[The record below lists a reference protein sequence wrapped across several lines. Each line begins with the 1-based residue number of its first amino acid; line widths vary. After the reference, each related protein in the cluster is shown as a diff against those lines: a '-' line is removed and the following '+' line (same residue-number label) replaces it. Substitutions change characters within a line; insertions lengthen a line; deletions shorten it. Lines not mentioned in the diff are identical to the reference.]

1 MPLRALLL
9 LCALAVLLGGCATV
23 REPACAAGEQRMVN
37 ELLYFGTAKPNG
49 VVSAEESSA
58 FLASVV
64 TPRFPQGLS
73 VWQASGQWQSADG
86 SLTRENSY
94 VLNLD
99 HPESAAADKAI
110 QEIIAEYKSR
120 FRQESVLRVRSY
132 ACMSF

>member
-1 MPLRALLL
+1 MPLRTLLL
-9 LCALAVLLGGCATV
+9 LCSLTALFAGCATV
-23 REPACAAGEQRMVN
+23 REPTCAVGEQRMVHD
-37 ELLYFGTAKPNG
+37 LLYFGTAKPNG
-49 VVSAEESSA
+49 VVSAEEWSA
-58 FLASVV
+58 FLGSVV

-110 QEIIAEYKSR
+110 GEIVAEYKTR
-120 FRQESVLRVRSY
+120 FRQESVLRVKSY
-132 ACMSF
+132 ACVSF